1 MRGCVEPIVINH
13 NVEKY
18 ISFMIAS
25 GRYLQGHDSS
35 GAIQSRPDLILH
47 KMGQRAAGAA
57 CSKVC
62 RGSIRESTE
71 CIQNRDDED
80 LQLALDVAQRFQH
93 HRMAAKLRSRLHV
106 EEGGGSL

>member
-25 GRYLQGHDSS
+25 GRYLQGH
-35 GAIQSRPDLILH
+35 DLILH